1 MFSQKRNKLFGG
13 GIKTHL
19 PRHIM
24 EKIQNEQ
31 NIVQA
36 KQSNDDSIV
45 TKAKAEERK
54 RIKEKLR
61 KKRMER
67 KKRRKSEVVSDIEK
81 QHRKETDMS
90 IKVEKL
96 PQPKKKP
103 AIDED
108 MMRGGINKS
117 TREKN
122 IKQSQ
127 IKENK
132 ILNEG
137 RNIPPELIEDY
148 KESLTP
154 KPCEQLL
161 DTLIKGNKKQREK
174 PYKKIPQG
182 VKKRIK
188 KVKEIEDKMEEERIP
203 DEVMSTING
212 MF

>member
-36 KQSNDDSIV
+36 KQSNDASIV
-45 TKAKAEERK
+45 MKAKAEERK

-96 PQPKKKP
+96 PQ
-103 AIDED
+103 
-108 MMRGGINKS
+108 
-117 TREKN
+117 
-122 IKQSQ
+122 
-127 IKENK
+127 
-132 ILNEG
+132 
-137 RNIPPELIEDY
+137 
-148 KESLTP
+148 
-154 KPCEQLL
+154 
-161 DTLIKGNKKQREK
+161 
-174 PYKKIPQG
+174 
-182 VKKRIK
+182 
-188 KVKEIEDKMEEERIP
+188 
-203 DEVMSTING
+203 
-212 MF
+212 